1 MRRSQISSH
10 PYLNFS
16 FSFIFYV
23 GKMAFR
29 SQRESP
35 SNHGSPRQPA
45 PCGLRTWAQTQPS
58 SSFSHKLAIGK
69 SVWHTRGV
77 GNSSDGVRSWYL
89 QAHRKYFIWC
99 LSKYWAVTPSQKLM
113 AGQLGQMSTK
123 PSHGFPLPK
132 FCDHPSWQFLGEDW
146 APSCGLAASVSITCN
161 GCSQVINGSGVQK
174 GNTGKRQRGNSLAL
188 LHGVTQWQRKK

>member
-1 MRRSQISSH
+1 
-10 PYLNFS
+10 
-16 FSFIFYV
+16 
-23 GKMAFR
+23 
-29 SQRESP
+29 
-35 SNHGSPRQPA
+35 
-45 PCGLRTWAQTQPS
+45 
-58 SSFSHKLAIGK
+58 
-69 SVWHTRGV
+69 
-77 GNSSDGVRSWYL
+77 
-89 QAHRKYFIWC
+89 
-99 LSKYWAVTPSQKLM
+99 M

-188 LHGVTQWQRKK
+188 LHGVIQWQRKKQLTTQEINKSSSLSFCYLLGFCFC